1 MTMSEEDPF
10 EDIVAGVDISV
21 DETEV
26 IDVSKL
32 SMLEMSDILTD
43 LEEKL
48 LRSNQAL
55 WPQTQRL
62 RDMTSLKNAIQIELR
77 KRGKL

>member
-55 WPQTQRL
+55 WPQTQQL